1 MGNDIAVITMK
12 VMPTS
17 PEVDLENLK
26 EEIKKT
32 IEQKGGANK
41 EYSEEPIAFGLKA
54 VYASF
59 RWPEEQDADPVEE
72 AIGNLENVQS
82 VTVTEMRKVE

>member
-1 MGNDIAVITMK
+1 
-12 VMPTS
+12 MPTS
-17 PEVDLENLK
+17 PEVDLESLK

-32 IEQKGGANK
+32 VEEKGGANK

-54 VYASF
+54 IMASF
-59 RWPEEQDADPVEE
+59 RWSEDEDVDPLEE
-72 AIGNLENVQS
+72 AIGNIENVQS